1 MQKMKTALESQDIN
15 RVATFQLK
23 NTSLNMNNF
32 NAGSGS
38 NHSRF
43 AAAKQKFCG
52 NQNSETM
59 KKLENKPIRKD
70 VKKRADIKKTFH
82 E

>member
-1 MQKMKTALESQDIN
+1 MKTALESQDIN

-43 AAAKQKFCG
+43 AAAKQKFNA
-52 NQNSETM
+52 NQNSDTI
-59 KKLENKPIRKD
+59 KKLESKPIRKD
-70 VKKRADIKKTFH
+70 VKKRANIKKIFNG
-82 E
+82 